1 MKLFIKFKHLFL
13 FAIAA
18 LFSYRIALLNHQE
31 EIFSFYQNQLPVADP
46 ADINN
51 DIRTAFM
58 LMLTQS
64 TQADSTPKQPNANDK
79 HNHTTKYNTQLEHYA
94 YMVARLI
101 EKNEYN
107 EPVLRKIEQELL
119 VLEKTVQAL
128 EITALI
134 NQSLI
139 KSIKSSILYLRML
152 DFKKR
157 EKANKI

>member
-1 MKLFIKFKHLFL
+1 MKLFMKFKHLFL
-13 FAIAA
+13 IAITA

-31 EIFSFYQNQLPVADP
+31 EIFSFYQNQFPVADA

-51 DIRTAFM
+51 DIQTAFM
-58 LMLTQS
+58 LMLAQS
-64 TQADSTPKQPNANDK
+64 IQADSTPKQPNANDK
-79 HNHTTKYNTQLEHYA
+79 HNNATKYNTQLDHYA
-94 YMVARLI
+94 YMVAKLI
-101 EKNEYN
+101 EKNECN

-119 VLEKTVQAL
+119 VLEKTAQAL

-152 DFKKR
+152 DSKKR